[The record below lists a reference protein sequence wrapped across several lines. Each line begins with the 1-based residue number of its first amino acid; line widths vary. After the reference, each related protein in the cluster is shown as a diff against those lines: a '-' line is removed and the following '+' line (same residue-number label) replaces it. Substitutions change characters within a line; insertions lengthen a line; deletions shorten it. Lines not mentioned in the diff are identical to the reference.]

1 MNVFVDAKVTF
12 VAFAVHVFPFTSYFF
27 RLHRFASSPRLS
39 LRKFGLSPNRYPFSC
54 LAVAVI
60 FCSLFISFIKS
71 PSSIN
76 CVDMQRTRHD
86 SGPASSRLW
95 CLVKKLCAGFKDETF
110 TICFKRKRTALRKPP
125 YAALAAL
132 PMHVTFQ
139 LFQCKLE
146 QICSKKYI

>member
-27 RLHRFASSPRLS
+27 ACID
-39 LRKFGLSPNRYPFSC
+39 LRRRPDCPWGNSCLSPNRYPFSC

>member
-1 MNVFVDAKVTF
+1 MFLLTLR
-12 VAFAVHVFPFTSYFF
+12 S
-27 RLHRFASSPRLS
+27 LSSPLLFMFFHS
-39 LRKFGLSPNRYPFSC
+39 LLIFFACIDLRRRPDCPWGNSCLSPNRYPFSC

-110 TICFKRKRTALRKPP
+110 TICFKRKRTALRHTPHWP
-125 YAALAAL
+125 GC
-132 PMHVTFQ
+132 
-139 LFQCKLE
+139 QCMSRFNCFNVSLN
-146 QICSKKYI
+146 KYVVKNIFRYR